1 MSEACLV
8 VPKSNKISFL
18 HKYFIIKL
26 LKFI

>member
-8 VPKSNKISFL
+8 VAKSNKISFL
-18 HKYFIIKL
+18 QKYFIVKL